1 MINPLFLPILSISIP
16 IIMLQGIA
24 TIEYNPAINPA
35 KAFEAPKLP
44 AYTDMIGEI
53 NEVSTMPT
61 KPRKAII
68 GIKLVV
74 FNICLKLI
82 TIFKFL
88 CIFFYII
95 V

>member
-1 MINPLFLPILSISIP
+1 
-16 IIMLQGIA
+16 
-24 TIEYNPAINPA
+24 
-35 KAFEAPKLP
+35 
-44 AYTDMIGEI
+44 
-53 NEVSTMPT
+53 MPT